1 MLNIRTFPLGPLQ
14 TNCYV
19 VSNKEKQCLIFDP
32 GEQGEMLVK
41 EIRRLQLKPLAIV
54 LTHAHFDHIG
64 AVDIVREA
72 FTIPVYIHQAE
83 KNWLTDATK
92 NGSARYRELPLVEG
106 NPADELIENEGLLE
120 IGQFSCQM
128 FHTPGHSPGSISYW
142 FKEEGFAIVGDT
154 LFQGSIGRTDL
165 PHGNHK
171 ELIRS
176 IQNKLLTMP
185 KQTIC
190 YPGHGEPTTPEEEMN
205 QNPFLQGLS

>member
-32 GEQGEMLVK
+32 GEQGEALIK
-41 EIRRLQLKPLAIV
+41 ELRRLQVKPLAII

-64 AVDIVREA
+64 AVDVVRDA
-72 FTIPVYIHQAE
+72 FNIQVYIHQAE
-83 KNWLTDATK
+83 KNWLSDSTK
-92 NGSARYRELPLVEG
+92 NGSARFRELPLVEG
-106 NPADELIENEGLLE
+106 RPADVLIEQEGTLE
-120 IGQFSCQM
+120 VGPFSCQM

-142 FKEEGFAIVGDT
+142 FKEDGFAIVGDT

-171 ELIRS
+171 ELIKS
-176 IQNKLLTMP
+176 IHNKLLTLP
-185 KQTIC
+185 EDTIC
-190 YPGHGEPTTPEEEMN
+190 YPGHGNPTTPEEEMS
-205 QNPFLQGLS
+205 QNPFLNGF

>member
-1 MLNIRTFPLGPLQ
+1 MLNIRAFPLGPLQ

-32 GEQGEMLVK
+32 GEQGEMFVK

-106 NPADELIENEGLLE
+106 KPADELIEKEGLLV
-120 IGQFSCQM
+120 IGPFSCQM

-165 PHGNHK
+165 PQGNHK
-171 ELIRS
+171 VLIQS
-176 IQNKLLTMP
+176 IQTKLLTMP

-190 YPGHGEPTTPEEEMN
+190 YPGHGEPTTPGEEMN